1 MLLTVA
7 NVSDK
12 EILKNSPEEILR
24 RIRGFPENF
33 LRKPAHHLA

>member
-12 EILKNSPEEILR
+12 EILKNSLEEILR
-24 RIRGFPENF
+24 RVQGFSEDF
-33 LRKPAHHLA
+33 LRKPAHRLA